1 MAQFAIRRILWMIP
15 TLFFV
20 AVITFVIMHSTPGG
34 PFDTQADSRTSDP
47 KIIERLEKQFGL
59 GRPLFFDLEAAQKAL
74 AEGKGPVGA
83 TAAFFDGQ
91 FFSYLGNLFQGKLG
105 PSFTYRGRQVED
117 VLFES
122 KAGQPFWES
131 RVGTTFFLGLFAMG
145 LAIFIGFPLG
155 LIAGL
160 NHNSWIDNI
169 SLFFATVGYGIP
181 SFIMGILLILIF
193 ASWLGWIK
201 VINFDYWENWTA
213 WLLPIAALAIPTSAY
228 VARLTRASV
237 VEVMRQDYIRTAR
250 AKGLQERAVV
260 FRHIVRNS
268 LIPVVTYVGPALAA
282 LVTGSFVIESQFQVN
297 GIGFLFV
304 TAIGKRDYTII
315 MALTLFYALLVA
327 IANMSVDIVYGFLDP
342 RIRASGKG

>member
-20 AVITFVIMHSTPGG
+20 SLITFVIMHSTPGG
-34 PFDTQADSRTSDP
+34 PFDNQAESRSADP
-47 KIIERLEKQFGL
+47 KVIERLEKQFGL
-59 GRPLFFDLEAAQKAL
+59 GKPLFFDLEGAQKAS
-74 AEGKGPVGA
+74 AEGQGLGG
-83 TAAFFDGQ
+83 TIGAFFGGQ
-91 FFSYLGNLFQGKLG
+91 YFSYVGNLFQGKLG
-105 PSFTYRGRQVED
+105 PSFAYKGRQVED

-122 KAGQPFWES
+122 KAGQPFWQS
-131 RVGTTFFLGLFAMG
+131 RVGTTFFLGLFGMLGA
-145 LAIFIGFPLG
+145 LAIGFPLG
-155 LIAGL
+155 LMAGL
-160 NHNSWIDNI
+160 NQNRWIDNV
-169 SLFFATVGYGIP
+169 SLFFATIGYGIP

-201 VINFDYWENWTA
+201 VMNFDYWKNWTA
-213 WLLPIAALAIPTSAY
+213 WLLPIAALAIPTSAF

-250 AKGLQERAVV
+250 AKGLQEKSVI

-268 LIPVVTYVGPALAA
+268 LIPVVTFIGPALAG

-327 IANMSVDIVYGFLDP
+327 LANMSVDIVYGFLDP
-342 RIRASGKG
+342 RIRAARG

>member
-1 MAQFAIRRILWMIP
+1 MAQFAIRRILWLVP

-20 AVITFVIMHSTPGG
+20 ALITFVIMHSTPGG
-34 PFDTQADSRTSDP
+34 PFDNQPDSRTSDP
-47 KIIERLEKQFGL
+47 AVVERLEKQFGL
-59 GRPLFFDLEAAQKAL
+59 GRPLFFDVAGAQAAAAAGQGPLEM
-74 AEGKGPVGA
+74 VG
-83 TAAFFDGQ
+83 AFFDGQ
-91 FFSYLGNLFQGKLG
+91 FFSYLGNLAHGKLG

-117 VLFES
+117 ILFES
-122 KAGQPFWES
+122 KPGAPFWQS
-131 RVGTTFFLGLFAMG
+131 RVGTTFFLGVFAMI
-145 LAIFIGFPLG
+145 LAVLIGFPLG
-155 LIAGL
+155 LVAGL
-160 NHNSWIDNI
+160 NQNKWLDNV
-169 SLFFATVGYGIP
+169 SLFFATIGYGIP

-201 VINFDYWENWTA
+201 VINFDYWTNWTA
-213 WLLPIAALAIPTSAY
+213 WLLPVAALAIPTSAFI
-228 VARLTRASV
+228 ARLTRASI

-250 AKGLQERAVV
+250 AKGLQEKAVI

-268 LIPVVTYVGPALAA
+268 LIPVVTFLGPALAA

-327 IANMSVDIVYGFLDP
+327 LANMSVDIVYGFLDP
-342 RIRASGKG
+342 RIRASGK